1 MKGDKALRED
11 VLHLLTHRNAH
22 IEFKRAVAG
31 LGPALRGKKP
41 EGAPYT
47 PWQQV
52 EHIRLSQRDILEYI
66 RNPHYVQPDWPDD
79 YWPAAAPPTGR
90 AWHDSIRGFLADRR
104 ALARLVADPR
114 TDLLAR
120 VPYDKRGPSIL
131 HEVLLIAAH
140 TSYHLGQLIVLRRL
154 LGAWRD

>member
-1 MKGDKALRED
+1 MKGDRALRQD

-22 IEFKRAVAG
+22 VEFKRAVAG
-31 LGPALRGKKP
+31 LSPALRGKKP
-41 EGAPYT
+41 KGAPYT

-52 EHIRLSQRDILEYI
+52 EHMRLSQRDILEYI
-66 RNPHYVQPDWPDD
+66 RNPHYVQGTWPDD
-79 YWPAAAPPTGR
+79 YWPAAEPPTRG
-90 AWHDSIRGFLADRR
+90 AWDQSIRGFQADRR
-104 ALARLVADPR
+104 ALVRLVADPR

-120 VPYDKRGPSIL
+120 VPYDRTGPTIL

-140 TSYHLGQLIVLRRL
+140 TSYHLGQLIVLRRM